1 MYSEAVI
8 GRKWAAAEQRLRGKL
23 DNRFSLK
30 EYPRAESIARSEAV
44 SKAYDI
50 EGHLIRTLSDEE
62 VLFITNEVTLCK
74 ISFRYWAERYC
85 KIISE
90 EQKLVPLVLRPTQ
103 LKLLTRW
110 GQLEDAHI
118 PLQPGKIALI
128 LLKPRQIGATVLAQ
142 AAIAHATMLHRMV
155 RALSASDIPE
165 NSLKLYQLQER
176 IYDSLPPWMRPHMS
190 GRVKA
195 DHLHYDTLDSDLVIG
210 TGNQK
215 NPLGQGVTLD
225 HIHLTEVA
233 TWEPSFVS
241 QIDDDMGLAFLQSKA
256 PTSLFM
262 LESTA
267 KGMERNWFFE
277 QYQNAKRELGWF
289 RAIFISWFDD
299 PTKVLPSEGIT
310 FTKTTLD
317 MASRARESHG
327 VELSR
332 EQLAFYQ
339 VTREQFEAKERLED
353 FLQELPSSDDEAF
366 QTGWRSVFPVTL
378 RDKIRN
384 SVRPVAGVYEVDVR
398 KRTMKAV
405 PLDTFKKEPEALRGE
420 SRLLIWEAPKP
431 GYLYVVGV
439 DTSYGEL
446 GKDNSAIEV
455 VRVGNKHFGDE
466 QVAEWAGTIDPID
479 LAVVAEMVGKLYTD
493 RIEGLPAKMAIESNP
508 GSPGLL
514 TQTELMRRLYPN
526 FYTWKKLNV
535 VGGGYTNTI
544 GWYTTPSTRPLLTKT
559 GVKYVSEG
567 TFKVNSPYLL
577 EEMKTFV
584 NLGLKMGKEYL
595 AHAPSFHD
603 DRIMAMFIALYVA
616 HEDDQVNMAD
626 ERRHLLEQK
635 LKPKKSRQYQA
646 SGMTWEEIMRHW
658 EYGEDP
664 ETPEDIH

>member
-8 GRKWAAAEQRLRGKL
+8 ARKWGAAEQRLQRKL
-23 DNRFSLK
+23 DNKFRLR
-30 EYPRAESIARSEAV
+30 EYPRSEAIARGEAI
-44 SKAYDI
+44 SRAYR
-50 EGHLIRTLSDEE
+50 EGELTRSLTEE
-62 VLFITNEVTLCK
+62 EILFITNEVTLSK

-85 KIISE
+85 RIISE
-90 EQKLVPLVLRPTQ
+90 DQQLVPLVLRPTQ
-103 LKLLTRW
+103 VKLLARW
-110 GQLEDAHI
+110 AQLEDAHI

-128 LLKPRQIGATVLAQ
+128 LVKPRQVGATILSQ
-142 AAIAHATMLHRMV
+142 AAISHATMLHRMV

-165 NSLKLYQLQER
+165 NSLKLYQIQER
-176 IYDSLPPWMRPHMS
+176 IYDHLPPWMKPHMS

-195 DHLHYDTLDSDLVIG
+195 DHLHYDALDSDLVIG

-233 TWEPSFVS
+233 TWEPSFVG
-241 QIDDDMGLAFLQSKA
+241 QIDDDIGPAFLQSRA

-277 QYQNAKRELGWF
+277 QYQNAKHEQGWF
-289 RAIFISWFDD
+289 RSIFISWFDD
-299 PTKVLPSEGIT
+299 PTKVLPSEGVEMS
-310 FTKTTLD
+310 KTTLE
-317 MASRARESHG
+317 MAARAKVSHG
-327 VELSR
+327 VDLSR
-332 EQLAFYQ
+332 DQLAFYQ
-339 VTREQFEAKERLED
+339 VTRQQFEAKERLED
-353 FLQELPSSDDEAF
+353 FLQEFPSSDDEAF
-366 QTGWRSVFPVTL
+366 QTGWRSVFPITL

-384 SVRPVAGVYEVDVR
+384 QAKPVAGVYEVDPR
-398 KRTMKAV
+398 KRKMKAV
-405 PLDTFKKEPEALRGE
+405 DMEAWRTEPEALRGDG
-420 SRLLIWEAPKP
+420 RLLIWEAPRP

-455 VRVGNKHFGDE
+455 VRVGNKFSSDE

-479 LAVVAEMVGKLYTD
+479 LAVVVEMVGKLYTD
-493 RIEGLPAKMAIESNP
+493 RIEGLPAKLAIESNP
-508 GSPGLL
+508 GSPGLM
-514 TQTELMRRLYPN
+514 TQTELIRRLYPN
-526 FYTWKKLNV
+526 FYVWKKLNQ
-535 VGGGYTNTI
+535 VGGGYTNTV

-603 DRIMAMFIALYVA
+603 DRIMAAFIALYVA

-626 ERRHLLEQK
+626 ERRKFLEQK
-635 LKPKKSRQYQA
+635 LSPQKPRQYQA
-646 SGMTWEEIMRHW
+646 TGMTWDEIMRHW
-658 EYGEDP
+658 EYGESP
-664 ETPEDIH
+664 SHPEDYL